1 MLKKHTLNKELIN
14 KAVKF
19 VSIIMFAFI
28 LLIIFFVD
36 TRVDYNYRNDVKLNN
51 YIFFLG
57 VFLIIGILIA
67 LKKLLKNKKDKVQ
80 KIVSKIE
87 SKSTLIIVILFILLI
102 IFQALMIRNLY
113 FETKWDLEHVIG
125 TVRNFLETGVF
136 DNHEYIGNHP
146 YFSIYPNNLFLTNA
160 FCLIGKMVMIFFE
173 EKYVYGALVII
184 GTVLVDIAGIL
195 TVKTIGNFTD
205 KKIFKIIGMLGF
217 MTFIGV
223 SPWILVP
230 YSDTYSI
237 MFPIAVLYNYT
248 KKDKKLYDYLL
259 IGIFSYIGYLIKPT
273 AIIVLIAIV
282 IIELFKLLANITTI
296 KENRLK
302 RAKKVAKN
310 IIFVFLGVVLVFL
323 LEFGLSRLTNYQ
335 AEKKYE
341 ISFYHYLMMGINEET
356 TGAYN
361 GDDVLDS
368 ISQNSY
374 EERIDYNK
382 KVFLERLKS
391 MSAKDLAKFY
401 TKKMLVNYNDGTLAW
416 GREGGF
422 YDIVNNK
429 DDRLANIMKNFY
441 YNDGSLFYIF
451 TNIMQFIWIFI
462 IVFTFICAILKKFD
476 KNISVIFLSLIGL
489 TLFVLLFEARAR
501 YLYLYSTFYIIIA
514 VLGIEALIYK
524 KNKKEKMKEI
534 EGPEKMKE
542 EKKIENN
549 ENNVEKVKL
558 KDVDLKNINLKTI
571 KGLCLEY
578 KDVILYVVFGALTTV
593 VNLGSFFILN
603 TLLKVDENVSNFI
616 AIVLAVLV
624 AYFTNKDM
632 VFHSEAETRKEKFV
646 EFCKFMLGR
655 AFTMVIE
662 FVGGLI
668 LFKIPIPHIITKA
681 GLTVIVIILN
691 FFISKF
697 FAFKTKKKEEVEEE

>member
-28 LLIIFFVD
+28 LLIMFFVD

-248 KKDKKLYDYLL
+248 KKDKKLYNYLL

>member
-87 SKSTLIIVILFILLI
+87 NKSTLIIVILFILLI

-136 DNHEYIGNHP
+136 DNHEYIGTYP

-160 FCLIGKMVMIFFE
+160 FCLIGKMVMIFFQ

-184 GTVLVDIAGIL
+184 GTILVDISGIL

-217 MTFIGV
+217 MAFIGV
-223 SPWILVP
+223 SPWLLVP

-248 KKDKKLYDYLL
+248 KKDKKLYNYLL

>member
-1 MLKKHTLNKELIN
+1 MLKKLTLNKDFIN

-19 VSIIMFAFI
+19 MSIIMFAFI
-28 LLIIFFVD
+28 LLIMLFVD
-36 TRVDYNYRNDVKLNN
+36 TRVEYNYRNDVKLNN
-51 YIFFLG
+51 YIFFLV
-57 VFLIIGILIA
+57 VFLIIGILFA
-67 LKKLLKNKKDKVQ
+67 LKKLLENK
-80 KIVSKIE
+80 
-87 SKSTLIIVILFILLI
+87 TLIIVILFILLI

-125 TVRNFLETGVF
+125 TLRNFLETGVF
-136 DNHEYIGNHP
+136 DNHAYIGSYP
-146 YFSIYPNNLFLTNA
+146 YFSIYPNNLFLANV
-160 FCLIGKMVMIFFE
+160 FCVIGKMVMIFFQ

-184 GTVLVDIAGIL
+184 GTILVDISGIL

-205 KKIFKIIGMLGF
+205 KKIFKIVGVLVF
-217 MTFIGV
+217 MAFIGV
-223 SPWILVP
+223 SPWLLVP

-248 KKDKKLYDYLL
+248 KKDKKLYNYLL
-259 IGIFSYIGYLIKPT
+259 IGLCSYLGYLIKPT
-273 AIIVLIAIV
+273 VIIVLIAIA
-282 IIELFKLLANITTI
+282 IIEAFRLLTKIKI
-296 KENRLK
+296 KENRIQ
-302 RAKKVAKN
+302 RAKKVVKN
-310 IIFVFLGVVLVFL
+310 IIFVLIGMVLVFL
-323 LEFGLSRLTNYQ
+323 LKFGLSKVTNYEP
-335 AEKKYE
+335 EKKYE

-361 GDDVLDS
+361 GDDVVNS

-374 EERIDYNK
+374 EERIAYNK
-382 KVFLERLKS
+382 QVFLERLKS
-391 MSAKDLAKFY
+391 MSAKDLAEFY
-401 TKKMLVNYNDGTLAW
+401 TKKILVNYNDGTLAW

-451 TNIMQFIWIFI
+451 TDIMQFIWIFI
-462 IVFTFICAILKKFD
+462 LVFVFICAILNKFD
-476 KNISVIFLSLIGL
+476 KNISVVFLSLIGL
-489 TLFVLLFEARAR
+489 TLFTLLFEARAR
-501 YLYLYSTFYIIIA
+501 YLYLYSSFYIIIA
-514 VLGIEALIYK
+514 VLGIEALLYRKSKREEIK
-524 KNKKEKMKEI
+524 RI

-542 EKKIENN
+542 EKLENN
-549 ENNVEKVKL
+549 ENKTEKIKL
-558 KDVDLKNINLKTI
+558 KDVDFKNINMKTI

-578 KDVILYVVFGALTTV
+578 KDLILYAIFGVLTTV
-593 VNLGSFFILN
+593 VNLGSFFVLN
-603 TLLKVDENVSNFI
+603 TLLHIDENVSNFI

-662 FVGGLI
+662 FVGGI
-668 LFKIPIPHIITKA
+668 VLFKLPIPHIITKA
-681 GLTVIVIILN
+681 ALTVIVIILN

-697 FAFKTKKKEEVEEE
+697 FAFKIKKKDENLVEE

>member
-1 MLKKHTLNKELIN
+1 M
-14 KAVKF
+14 
-19 VSIIMFAFI
+19 I
-28 LLIIFFVD
+28 LL
-36 TRVDYNYRNDVKLNN
+36 RNNISLN
-51 YIFFLG
+51 
-57 VFLIIGILIA
+57 
-67 LKKLLKNKKDKVQ
+67 LL
-80 KIVSKIE
+80 
-87 SKSTLIIVILFILLI
+87 VI
-102 IFQALMIRNLY
+102 MPLY

-361 GDDVLDS
+361 GDDVVNS

-374 EERIDYNK
+374 EERIAYNK
-382 KVFLERLKS
+382 QVFLERLKS
-391 MSAKDLAKFY
+391 MSAKDLAEFY
-401 TKKMLVNYNDGTLAW
+401 TKKILVNYNDGTLAW